1 MTKFLTKA
9 VLAASVALLATPA
22 LAAPAG
28 NSNFD
33 AKAKIVKPVTL
44 TKVTDL
50 DFGSTTMRPTL
61 TSATVTVG
69 DATGSVAVCSNT
81 TMLTCSGGFPAS
93 FNLSS
98 GVQGQTVQI
107 SFDTPPTS
115 LLHSN
120 GTSTVAFALDAVEN
134 VVLDATGAGKFNV
147 GGTITVVSAT
157 ADGEYSANV
166 KIVANY
172 L

>member
-1 MTKFLTKA
+1 
-9 VLAASVALLATPA
+9 
-22 LAAPAG
+22 
-28 NSNFD
+28 
-33 AKAKIVKPVTL
+33 VTL

-93 FNLSS
+93 FTLSS

-120 GTSTVAFALDAVEN
+120 GTNTVAFALDAVEN
-134 VVLDATGAGKFNV
+134 VVLDPTGAGKFNV